1 MINKRNL
8 AWIQVAIATI
18 LVLLVVVGLSKAK
31 FLISMLLLFIIFL
44 ELLRTITTYFNEG
57 IRVSLKYLVD
67 GAFVFMLRE
76 ELFIFS
82 DPIYTY
88 DEKVKYTVLIFGI
101 MSFLLFFR
109 YMLFKTS
116 SDRLNSNLE

>member
-18 LVLLVVVGLSKAK
+18 LVLFVVVGFAKAK

-82 DPIYTY
+82 DPTYTY
-88 DEKVKYTVLIFGI
+88 DEKVKYTILIISI
-101 MSFLLFFR
+101 MSSLVLFR
-109 YMLFKTS
+109 YLLHKTS
-116 SDRLNSNLE
+116 SDRLNLN